1 MSVLPIDVL
10 CGVFGYLDLYDV
22 PNAASTNQRWLHACQ
37 DSRHLSSRVEAL
49 KLVSWVRSLQPIQPG
64 TLRNPCE
71 IASITK
77 PSLPSPSLI
86 GFDNPVIVKA
96 MLFGSNR
103 GCGLSTLMET
113 LAESKPLEKAP
124 PSTIGMDFKIKTVD
138 WVRYQLWD
146 CPFERRR
153 TTFRGSILRNVT
165 VMLWVY
171 DVTQP
176 DPFNTIEN
184 YVREIERP
192 GMLSRAPYAVLVGTK
207 YDTLNRDDG
216 SSWSHCMDVSFA
228 ADRFAQFLNIPH
240 VRCSCKTMEGLD
252 TLESY

>member
-37 DSRHLSSRVEAL
+37 DSRHLSTRVEAL
-49 KLVSWVRSLQPIQPG
+49 KLVSWVRSLGPNKAGLFQ
-64 TLRNPCE
+64 NPCE
-71 IASITK
+71 VTTIPK
-77 PSLPSPSLI
+77 PLNSLLPI
-86 GFDNPVIVKA
+86 IFAQDNVVVKV

-176 DPFNTIEN
+176 DPFTTIEN

-192 GMLSRAPYAVLVGTK
+192 GMLSRVPYAVLVGTK
-207 YDTLNRDDG
+207 YDTLNRDDR

-240 VRCSCKTMEGLD
+240 VRCSCKTMEGL
-252 TLESY
+252 